1 MRTQG
6 SEGGKHDAQMIGLDA
21 ARFLAAMLVMVFHL
35 GAYAWQAPLS
45 TAGRAFDSAAAYP
58 GLFAWTWFG
67 WIGVELFFVISGFV
81 IAYSAE
87 HATARAFLRSR
98 ILRLVPAVWICATLT
113 ALVSLAIG
121 RMGSGRHVLRAYL
134 DCVLFVPVEPWL
146 DGVYWTL
153 GVEIA
158 FYALVFALLRLG
170 RFRSIGPICAVVG
183 GVSTLFWVA
192 TLAVPNLPAL
202 AANRVAELTLLR
214 HGCCFALGVFL
225 WLSLVKG
232 PTAGRLCVIA
242 VCAVGALVEIG
253 DAAGSFL
260 FQMGRSEDP
269 LLPRLVFAGCVLMIV
284 ASLRGNAWLRAR
296 LGERGCALARRIGL
310 MTYPLYLLHNVN
322 GAALIHRLVGGGVPP
337 YAALV
342 AACCAMLL
350 LSYAVMRWAEPFV
363 RARLSATLDRVGLER
378 PLRAE
383 GRPAPGL

>member
-1 MRTQG
+1 MITENSRCG
-6 SEGGKHDAQMIGLDA
+6 RHDAQMIGLDA
-21 ARFLAAMLVMVFHL
+21 ARFIAAMLVMTFHL

-98 ILRLVPAVWICATLT
+98 LLRLVPAVWICAALT

-121 RMGSGRHVLRAYL
+121 RMGSVPHVLRAYL

-170 RFRSIGPICAVVG
+170 RFRSVGPVCAAVG
-183 GVSTLFWVA
+183 GASTLFWVA
-192 TLAVPNLPAL
+192 TLAVPSLGTV
-202 AANRVAELTLLR
+202 AASRVAELTLLR
-214 HGCCFALGVFL
+214 HGCFFALGVFL

-232 PTAGRLCVIA
+232 PTAGRLGVIA
-242 VCAVGALVEIG
+242 ACAVGTLIEIG
-253 DAAGSFL
+253 DAAESFL
-260 FQMGRSEDP
+260 FQMSRSESP

-284 ASLRGNAWLRAR
+284 ASVRGNAWLRAR
-296 LGERGCALARRIGL
+296 LGERGCALARRLGL
-310 MTYPLYLLHNVN
+310 MTYPLYLLHNVD
-322 GAALIHRLVGGGVPP
+322 GAALIHRLVGAGVPP
-337 YAALV
+337 HAALV
-342 AACCAMLL
+342 VACCAMLL
-350 LSYAVMRWAEPFV
+350 TSFAVMRWAEPFV
-363 RARLSATLDRVGLER
+363 RGCLSAALDRIGLDR
-378 PLRAE
+378 PLLAE
-383 GRPAPGL
+383 GRHAPGL